1 MCNLTRLILI
11 LFNLAVDFIKDR
23 VKAVAMTNSVHA
35 RDLIEG
41 DGRRAFMFDVS
52 RHFNFTYLHFGL
64 TEWRGRGSFFPPLS
78 LSVNRIV

>member
-1 MCNLTRLILI
+1 MFTYTKS
-11 LFNLAVDFIKDR
+11 FAVDFIKER

-52 RHFNFTYLHFGL
+52 GF
-64 TEWRGRGSFFPPLS
+64 
-78 LSVNRIV
+78 

>member
-1 MCNLTRLILI
+1 MIVRHDVCNLSVLTCI
-11 LFNLAVDFIKDR
+11 AVDFIKDR

-52 RHFNFTYLHFGL
+52 GF
-64 TEWRGRGSFFPPLS
+64 
-78 LSVNRIV
+78 